1 MKKETEN
8 FLMSEIKRLERAID
22 VFQKRG
28 DMALDRVI
36 ALEKENY
43 KLSTALLNHVH
54 VPNGKVAIT
63 MKISESALLGRKK

>member
-8 FLMSEIKRLERAID
+8 FLISEIKRLERAID
-22 VFQKRG
+22 IFQKRG

-43 KLSTALLNHVH
+43 KLSKALLNHAH
-54 VPNGKVAIT
+54 VPNGKVAII
-63 MKISESALLGRKK
+63 MDISESALLGRKE